1 MKKYMSVLVLPL
13 MFAAC
18 SSDEATESILN
29 ASASTEE
36 TDVKLAPFF
45 AFAED
50 GSRLDFDIATGEY
63 APKALERKTLVLNDD
78 ESLETL
84 RTSYLKRIHSDKK
97 FAASIEQ
104 PMNYFCDD
112 EMLAINAEYEK
123 VVSAAGEVLL
133 DDQKLKDGCVNVEAS
148 VNALKKTSDYSF
160 RDFYYFTPGNNF
172 FIQVMSDL
180 VDENS
185 TSTYRCTHARTKV
198 YKRIYDAVNGVYN
211 TYAYNVDEIKNAT
224 MLYKKDKCY
233 VNGNG
238 QGACSNYVPSKAS
251 MSVYGVSEWDDEVG
265 VCEKGNRS
273 LFRVTSAHLIRV
285 GSQTFLATTSTDE
298 DKTRARAMYDWKLAS
313 YFGF

>member
-18 SSDEATESILN
+18 SSDKGMESIPN

-36 TDVKLAPFF
+36 TDVKLVPFF

-50 GSRLDFDIATGEY
+50 GSRLDYDIATGEY
-63 APKALERKTLVLNDD
+63 TPKVLERKTLVLNED
-78 ESLETL
+78 ESFETL
-84 RTSYLKRIHSDKK
+84 RTSYLKRIHSDKG

-133 DDQKLKDGCVNVEAS
+133 DDQKLKDGCVLVETSAK
-148 VNALKKTSDYSF
+148 ALKKTSDFSF
-160 RDFYYFTPGNNF
+160 RDFYYFAPGNNF
-172 FIQVMSDL
+172 YIQVMSDL

-185 TSTYRCTHARTKV
+185 SSTYRCTYSRTKV

-211 TYAYNVDEIKNAT
+211 TYAYNVDEIKNAS
-224 MLYKKDKCY
+224 MLYNKNKCY
-233 VNGNG
+233 VNSNG
-238 QGACSNYVPSKAS
+238 QGACSNYVPSMAGLSK
-251 MSVYGVSEWDDEVG
+251 YGVSVWDDEVG
-265 VCEKGNRS
+265 VCEKGSRS
-273 LFRVTSAHLIRV
+273 VLRVTSAHLIRV
-285 GSQTFLATTSTDE
+285 GSQRFLATTSTDE
-298 DKTRARAMYDWKLAS
+298 DKARARAMYDWRLVPT
-313 YFGF
+313 YGF